1 MKKLPPPP
9 FGSRAKPQKNMP
21 NHVFVMTGSGAWDLA
36 RRYNDLGYPALVCPD
51 DKSSDAYRW
60 PVMGMDVTV
69 FDFGVLEDRLEELA
83 HTLLKAGAELV
94 VIVAD
99 AVGRGEI
106 FAYRREALSNAA

>member
-1 MKKLPPPP
+1 MKKLPLPP
-9 FGSRAKPQKNMP
+9 FGSQAKPQRYQP

-36 RRYNDLGYPALVCPD
+36 RKYNDLGYPALVCPYD
-51 DKSSDAYRW
+51 ESPDEYRW

-69 FDFGVLEDRLEELA
+69 FDFGVAEDRLEALA
-83 HTLLKAGAELV
+83 YTLLKAGADLV

-106 FAYRREALSNAA
+106 FVYRREALSNAA

>member
-1 MKKLPPPP
+1 MKPLPP
-9 FGSRAKPQKNMP
+9 FGSRARPRKNMP

-36 RRYNDLGYPALVCPD
+36 RKYNDLGYPALVCPD

-99 AVGRGEI
+99 AVGQGEV
-106 FAYRREALSNAA
+106 FAYRREALSDAA